1 MVPRMRLLHAAD
13 LHLDSPLRSIALRDA
28 ALGERLRDASRLA
41 LRRIVDLA
49 IEHEVDAL
57 VLAGDVFDDGAPDM
71 VARAA
76 LIGELARLASAG
88 IPVVLIRG
96 NHDALLDHARHG
108 PLGETVHLLDAE
120 RPSVRIRGA
129 TFHGLSFTR
138 RHAAESLLPRYPEP
152 EPGRVN
158 VGLMHT
164 SLGGAAGHDPYA
176 PCAEADLLGHG
187 YDYWALG
194 HIHRRSE
201 MRRDRALAVM
211 PGIPQGRHARE
222 PGRGGATLVTID
234 GEGPRARAIPVA
246 ALSFEALEIELPGD
260 EDQVARLARIRAAL
274 EGAACAEHDVALRI
288 TLSGPGAVPLAAEAG
303 LARAVC
309 CEAAGTLEGVH
320 VERVAVAAAAPRAEG
335 GALDDLAALMR
346 EEARKPGFRQE
357 AAEALASWRAA
368 LPPAIRDALDPG
380 EIDALI
386 EEGLAAVG
394 ARLLGARR
402 G

>member
-1 MVPRMRLLHAAD
+1 MPRMRLLHAAD

-28 ALGERLRDASRLA
+28 VLGERLRDASRMA

-71 VARAA
+71 VARTA
-76 LIGELARLASAG
+76 LVGELSRLASAG

-120 RPSVRIRGA
+120 RPSVRIGDA

-138 RHAAESLLPRYPEP
+138 RHAAESQLPRYPEP
-152 EPGRVN
+152 EPERIN

-164 SLGGAAGHDPYA
+164 SLGGAVGHDPYA
-176 PCAEADLLGHG
+176 PCAESDLLGHG

-234 GEGPRARAIPVA
+234 GEGPRAEAMPVA
-246 ALSFEALEIELPGD
+246 ALSFEVLEIELPGD
-260 EDQVARLARIRAAL
+260 EDQVARLERIRRTLAEAV
-274 EGAACAEHDVALRI
+274 CAEHDVALRI
-288 TLSGPGAVPLAAEAG
+288 TLNGAGALPLAAESG

-309 CEAAGTLEGVH
+309 CQAASVLEGVH
-320 VERVAVAAAAPRAEG
+320 VERVAVAAAAPCAEAG
-335 GALDDLAALMR
+335 VLDDLAALMA
-346 EEARKPGFRQE
+346 EEAQKLGFRDE

-368 LPPAIRDALDPG
+368 LPPAIRDALDPS
-380 EIDALI
+380 ELDALI
-386 EEGLAAVG
+386 EEGLTAVG
-394 ARLLGARR
+394 ARLLGARQ